1 MEPRSKYAASRK
13 RRMFSCT
20 AHAPPKKNSTRTTR
34 GKIGRARMSIGQEG
48 GKGQDDGTRR
58 IIIRSLDQDYSRGK

>member
-1 MEPRSKYAASRK
+1 
-13 RRMFSCT
+13 
-20 AHAPPKKNSTRTTR
+20 
-34 GKIGRARMSIGQEG
+34 MSIGQEG